1 VIRNR
6 GENIKSLLNRY
17 WHFGCGVFRIS
28 GKEFVRDRCSL
39 QASAL
44 TLYTL
49 LAIVPVMAMAFG
61 IAKGFGFQKYLE
73 TRILSLFAGQEQ
85 IIQNVLAFSVNLL
98 ERTKG
103 GLMAVLGIIFLM
115 YALIKLMG
123 HMEDTFNRIWRVKG
137 NRFIIRKITDYFTIA
152 MAAGLLVIFSGSA
165 TIFITGYLEKFMEI
179 LDLPASLGSLISFG
193 LNIFPFVTVW
203 MVFIFFYMFIPNKN
217 VNVRAALAGGI
228 IAGTIFQLAQIAY
241 VQFQVGVSAYNAIYG
256 SFAAIPLFLMWLK
269 ASWTIVLFGAEISFV
284 WENFDTLQTDGPEYE
299 HISIRVKKLI
309 ILRIAVFCVNRFA
322 QGRAPVTSLSVAAHL
337 NLSVN
342 ITSVFMEKLVHSRIL
357 FKVSDPEPG
366 FTPARDIEFLTVM
379 DVVTAFENMGED
391 DLYLGDTLELT
402 ALEQNLESFAA
413 AARQSSGER
422 LLKDV

>member
-1 VIRNR
+1 M
-6 GENIKSLLNRY
+6 NRY
-17 WHFGCGVFRIS
+17 RHFGYGIFRIS

-49 LAIVPVMAMAFG
+49 LSIVPVMAMAFG

-85 IIQNVLAFSVNLL
+85 VIQNVLTFSMNLL

-123 HMEDTFNRIWRVKG
+123 HMEDTFNRIWRVQG
-137 NRFIIRKITDYFTIA
+137 NRYIIRKITDYITIF

-165 TIFITGYLEKFMEI
+165 TIFITGYLEKFI
-179 LDLPASLGSLISFG
+179 AALDFSAGLSWLISFG
-193 LNIFPFVTVW
+193 LNIFPFVSVW
-203 MVFIFFYMFIPNKN
+203 AVFSFFYMFVPNKN

-241 VQFQVGVSAYNAIYG
+241 VQFQLGVSTYNAIYG
-256 SFAAIPLFLMWLK
+256 SFAAIPLFLLWLK
-269 ASWTIVLFGAEISFV
+269 TSWTIMLFGAEISFV
-284 WENFDTLQTDGPEYE
+284 WENFDILQTDDPAYD
-299 HISIRVKKLI
+299 HISIRIKKMI
-309 ILRIAVFCVNRFA
+309 ILRTAVFCVKKFA
-322 QGRAPVTSLSVAAHL
+322 QGRVPVTSAGVAAHL

-342 ITSVFMEKLVHSRIL
+342 LVTVFMEKLVRCGIL
-357 FKVSDPEPG
+357 FAVSAPVPG
-366 FTPARDIEFLTVM
+366 YTLARDIECLTVM
-379 DVVTAFENMGED
+379 DVVTAFEHLGED
-391 DLYLGDTLELT
+391 DLYMGETLEMA
-402 ALEQNLESFAA
+402 ALEQSLEKFAE
-413 AARQSSGER
+413 AARHSSGER
-422 LLKDV
+422 FLKDI